1 MDMIEV
7 MFFGQLIEG
16 TGVASIMVEEVA
28 NTDVLIQ
35 MMKVRY
41 PFLESSKYML
51 AVNNTM
57 VTENTIITPG
67 SKVALMPPFSGG

>member
-28 NTDVLIQ
+28 NTEVLIQ
-35 MMKVRY
+35 MMKMRY

>member
-1 MDMIEV
+1 MEMIEV

-28 NTDVLIQ
+28 NTEVLIQ
-35 MMKVRY
+35 MMKMRY

>member
-28 NTDVLIQ
+28 NTEVLIQ
-35 MMKVRY
+35 MMKMRY

-57 VTENTIITPG
+57 VTENTFITPG